1 MIMQKLDLKPFTSQ
15 NKIKQQEQDLKIKT
29 ITNASKITNSF
40 CTGKSGQ
47 LLRYF
52 IKRNQTNCLFFVS
65 VKKNHQKSIQ

>member
-15 NKIKQQEQDLKIKT
+15 NKITQQEQDLKIKT

-47 LLRYF
+47 
-52 IKRNQTNCLFFVS
+52 
-65 VKKNHQKSIQ
+65 